1 MTKNE
6 LLDIQNF
13 IKEMRQSG
21 DDIEV
26 MNSIYVWIKG
36 KYEEQ
41 GEKKLGEQYIKLN
54 DI

>member
-13 IKEMRQSG
+13 IKEMRQSD

-26 MNSIYVWIKG
+26 MKRTAQNLVSATARNVARGWIG
-36 KYEEQ
+36 TATTA
-41 GEKKLGEQYIKLN
+41 
-54 DI
+54 

>member
-6 LLDIQNF
+6 LLEIQNF
-13 IKEMRQSG
+13 IKEMRQSD

-26 MNSIYVWIKG
+26 MNRMYVWIKE

-41 GEKKLGEQYIKLN
+41 GKKKLGEQYIKLN

>member
-6 LLDIQNF
+6 LLEVQNF
-13 IKEMRQSG
+13 IKEMRQSD

-26 MNSIYVWIKG
+26 MNSIYAWIKE

-41 GEKKLGEQYIKLN
+41 GEKKLGEQYKKLN

>member
-6 LLDIQNF
+6 LLEVQNF
-13 IKEMRQSG
+13 IKEMRQSE
-21 DDIEV
+21 DDVEV
-26 MNSIYVWIKG
+26 MNSIYVWIKE

-54 DI
+54 EL